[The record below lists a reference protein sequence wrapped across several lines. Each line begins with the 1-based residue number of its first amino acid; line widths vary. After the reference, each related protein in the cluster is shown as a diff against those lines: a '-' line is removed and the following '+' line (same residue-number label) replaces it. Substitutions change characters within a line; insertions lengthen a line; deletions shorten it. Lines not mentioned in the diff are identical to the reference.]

1 MMEKPG
7 PIVVIEDEPGIR
19 GLLREIL
26 ESDGR
31 EVIALASPDL
41 IENLDSEID
50 PDLIL
55 VDLMLPG
62 EGGLQVARQ
71 MREGQYAHTPM
82 IAISAD
88 RLALLFAARSGLF
101 QDTIA
106 KPFDLMD
113 FLQTTQH
120 YVGRYVTA

>member
-1 MMEKPG
+1 M
-7 PIVVIEDEPGIR
+7 IDT
-19 GLLREIL
+19 
-26 ESDGR
+26 
-31 EVIALASPDL
+31 
-41 IENLDSEID
+41 ID
-50 PDLIL
+50 PDVNPGLIL

-62 EGGLQVARQ
+62 ETGLQLAREL
-71 MREGQYAHTPM
+71 RDGPFSHTPM

-106 KPFDLMD
+106 KPFELAS
-113 FLQTTQH
+113 FLETTQH